1 MKPKKII
8 LPRPKIGGL
17 EYFGILV
24 DEIQGTRKQ
33 LNELTNIEKE
43 KIFRSVFDDV
53 KSWKK
58 RVSNL
63 DGCGNLSERT
73 GIYISLYSLLD
84 YRLETLWLNYAYQR
98 QWGVYHKTDIQFD
111 PLTGKNENN
120 TIKRF
125 YPMNKHNWEVRYI
138 PSPLRMSSTYILDL
152 YGGKMGY
159 RKSVVNDEQLIP
171 DELLNKLESSNKDR
185 KEIIHTNCFYK
196 NDITNEHIEMVIKN
210 FRKIDK
216 MVKKHQR
223 QYRRL
228 LIEPKIPY
236 ESLYILQ

>member
-24 DEIQGTRKQ
+24 DEIHGTRKQ

-73 GIYISLYSLLD
+73 GIYISLYSLWLCGD
-84 YRLETLWLNYAYQR
+84 Y
-98 QWGVYHKTDIQFD
+98 FD
-111 PLTGKNENN
+111 
-120 TIKRF
+120 
-125 YPMNKHNWEVRYI
+125 YI
-138 PSPLRMSSTYILDL
+138 F
-152 YGGKMGY
+152 
-159 RKSVVNDEQLIP
+159 
-171 DELLNKLESSNKDR
+171 LESL
-185 KEIIHTNCFYK
+185 IITTPFLNILWDF
-196 NDITNEHIEMVIKN
+196 
-210 FRKIDK
+210 
-216 MVKKHQR
+216 
-223 QYRRL
+223 
-228 LIEPKIPY
+228 
-236 ESLYILQ
+236 SLFKS